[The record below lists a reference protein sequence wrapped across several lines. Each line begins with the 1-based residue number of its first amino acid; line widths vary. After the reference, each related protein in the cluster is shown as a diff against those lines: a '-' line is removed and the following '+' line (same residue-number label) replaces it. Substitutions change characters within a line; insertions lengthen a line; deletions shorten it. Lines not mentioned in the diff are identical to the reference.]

1 MSSFI
6 HVESANQHA
15 GVDRAASVLTRIGG
29 LRRIFNSASGL
40 AALLLAAIVASML
53 VVADRIMSVND
64 EGGLLMAWVV
74 LWGVAFVGLA
84 LFSGSARRLAIHALH
99 SLRDGAERRARE
111 REDAEMLASARHD
124 GRMLSELRAIA
135 AHREIT
141 R

>member
-1 MSSFI
+1 MSTFI
-6 HVESANQHA
+6 QVNTANEHA
-15 GVDRAASVLTRIGG
+15 GIDRATSILGRIGAV
-29 LRRIFNSASGL
+29 RRTFSSASGL

-84 LFSGSARRLAIHALH
+84 LFAGSARRLAIHALH
-99 SLRDGAERRARE
+99 SLRDGAERRARA